1 MRRRSLETLLR
12 GHVPTDSR
20 EATFRQR
27 MLALARE
34 ASDPFARNCY
44 EPGHFTASAF
54 VVPPE
59 GDAVLL
65 IYHQKLR
72 RWLQPGGHVEPGDA
86 DIVAAARREV
96 REETGLVALEPHPAM
111 PGIFDVD
118 IHPIPA
124 RPDEPAHAHFDVRL
138 LFQAESTTAVAGS
151 DAEATR
157 WVAVDRFNGAESDAS
172 VVRAVRKLR
181 ALASR

>member
-12 GHVPTDSR
+12 DHLPADPR
-20 EATFRQR
+20 EASFQQR
-27 MLALARE
+27 MLVLTRE
-34 ASDPFARNCY
+34 ASDPFARDCY
-44 EPGHFTASAF
+44 APGHFTASAF

-59 GDAVLL
+59 SDAVLL

-72 RWLQPGGHVEPGDA
+72 RWLQPGGHIELGDS

-96 REETGLVALEPHPAM
+96 REETGLDALEPHPAVL
-111 PGIFDVD
+111 GIFDID

-124 RPDEPAHAHFDVRL
+124 RPDEPAHAHFDVRI
-138 LFQAESTTAVAGS
+138 LFKAEGTRAVAGS

-157 WVAVDRFNGAESDAS
+157 WVALDRFNPAESDAS

-181 ALASR
+181 ALASH